1 MWINEPRAQRVLAER
16 DLDGLFAATNIPNVF
31 YLSGVW
37 RRQDI
42 AAIVTRDAV
51 TAPWL
56 VIPRGEV
63 DYMVDTVPPAGV
75 VTYGTFFRVMEDNVP
90 LTEREQR
97 IREIGIDLEP
107 VKDFFEGIV
116 RTLENA
122 GLDRSRLGYD
132 ERGLDPAL
140 AERLKERLP
149 HLELVP
155 AMSAFREIR
164 MVKSAAEIERMTEAV
179 RVTEQSI
186 YEAAHEA
193 REGMTEAEMCL
204 AFDLGQVRRG
214 AEPNM
219 NHVGF
224 GRSAALGMS
233 NVPEDRLKVGDM
245 IRFDVG
251 CLYKGYLT
259 DMSRTFSFGPP
270 DEKFTSYYNAV
281 LKGQDLA
288 LSLVKPGKIASE
300 IFNDTVAK
308 VRETGIPH
316 YGRQH
321 VGHGIGLGL
330 GGYDSPTISP
340 GDHTALEAGMV
351 LCIETPYY
359 EMGWG
364 SVQVED
370 MIVVT
375 EDGYRRLTS
384 VPRHLQ
390 VLEPSS

>member
-1 MWINEPRAQRVLAER
+1 MWINEPRARRVLAER
-16 DLDGLFAATNIPNVF
+16 DLDGLLAATNVPNVF

-42 AAIVTRDAV
+42 AAVVTREAV
-51 TAPWL
+51 TAPWM
-56 VIPRGEV
+56 VIPRSEV

-75 VTYGTFFRVMEDNVP
+75 VTYGTFHRVMEDNGP
-90 LTEREQR
+90 LTAREQR
-97 IREIGIDLEP
+97 IRELGIDLEP

-116 RTLENA
+116 RTLESA
-122 GLDRSRLGYD
+122 GLHRSRLGYD

-140 AERLKERLP
+140 AERLRERLP

-155 AMSAFREIR
+155 AMAVFREIR
-164 MVKSAAEIERMTEAV
+164 MVKSAAEIERMSEAA
-179 RVTEQSI
+179 RITEQSI
-186 YEAAHEA
+186 HEAAHSA
-193 REGMTEAEMCL
+193 REGMAEAEMCL

-224 GRSAALGMS
+224 GRSAALGMT
-233 NVPEDRLKVGDM
+233 NVPGDRLRAGDM

-251 CLYKGYLT
+251 CLYRGYLT
-259 DMSRTFSFGPP
+259 DMSRTYSFGPP
-270 DEKFTSYYNAV
+270 DDKLTRYYNAI

-288 LSLVKPGKIASE
+288 LGLVRPGSIASE
-300 IFNDTVAK
+300 IFNRTVAE

-330 GGYDSPTISP
+330 GGYDRPTLSP
-340 GDHTALEAGMV
+340 GDHTPLEAGMV
-351 LCIETPYY
+351 LCVETPYY

-375 EDGYRRLTS
+375 DDGFRWLTS
-384 VPRHLQ
+384 LPRHLQ
-390 VLEPSS
+390 VLEPRG

>member
-1 MWINEPRAQRVLAER
+1 MWINEPRAKRVLAAH
-16 DLDGLFAATNIPNVF
+16 DLDGLLAASNIPNVF

-42 AAIVTRDAV
+42 AAVVTRDAV
-51 TAPWL
+51 TAPWI

-75 VTYGTFFRVMEDNVP
+75 VTYGTFHRVMEDNGP
-90 LTEREQR
+90 LTPREQR
-97 IREIGIDLEP
+97 IRELGIDLEP
-107 VKDFFEGIV
+107 VTNFFEGLV
-116 RTLENA
+116 HTLENA

-140 AERLKERLP
+140 AERLRERFP

-155 AMSAFREIR
+155 AMAVFREIR
-164 MVKSAAEIERMTEAV
+164 MVKSPAEIERMTEAV

-204 AFDLGQVRRG
+204 VFDLGQVRRG

-224 GRSAALGMS
+224 GRSAALGMT
-233 NVPEDRLKVGDM
+233 NVPDDTLKVGDM

-259 DMSRTFSFGPP
+259 DMSRTFSFGRP
-270 DEKFTSYYNAV
+270 DDKFSRYYNAI

-288 LSLVKPGKIASE
+288 LDLIKPGKVASE
-300 IFNDTVAK
+300 IFDETVAE

-316 YGRQH
+316 YARQH

-330 GGYDSPTISP
+330 GGYDRPTIAPSDDTP
-340 GDHTALEAGMV
+340 LEADMV

-390 VLEPSS
+390 VLEPRS

>member
-1 MWINEPRAQRVLAER
+1 MWINEPRAKRLLAAH
-16 DLDGLFAATNIPNVF
+16 DLDGLLAATNIPNVF

-42 AAIVTRDAV
+42 AAVVTRDAV

-56 VIPRGEV
+56 VIPRSEV
-63 DYMVDTVPPAGV
+63 DYMVDTVPPAGG
-75 VTYGTFFRVMEDNVP
+75 VTYGTFHRVMEDNGP
-90 LTEREQR
+90 LTPREQR
-97 IREIGIDLEP
+97 IRELGIDPEP
-107 VKDFFEGIV
+107 VTNFFEGLV

-122 GLDRSRLGYD
+122 ALDRSRLGYD

-140 AERLKERLP
+140 AERLRERFP

-155 AMSAFREIR
+155 AMAVFREIR
-164 MVKSAAEIERMTEAV
+164 MVKSPAEIERMTEAV

-224 GRSAALGMS
+224 GRSAALGMT
-233 NVPEDRLKVGDM
+233 NMPDDTLKVGDM

-270 DEKFTSYYNAV
+270 DDKFSRYYNAV

-288 LSLVKPGKIASE
+288 LSLVKPGKVASE
-300 IFNDTVAK
+300 IFHDTVAE

-316 YGRQH
+316 YARQH

-330 GGYDSPTISP
+330 GGYDRPTIAPSDDTP
-340 GDHTALEAGMV
+340 LEADMV

-390 VLEPSS
+390 VLEPRS